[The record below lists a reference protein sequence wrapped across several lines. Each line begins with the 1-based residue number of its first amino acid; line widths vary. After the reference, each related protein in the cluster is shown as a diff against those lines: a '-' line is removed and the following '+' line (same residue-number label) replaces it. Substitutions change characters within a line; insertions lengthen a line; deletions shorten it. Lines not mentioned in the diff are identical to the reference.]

1 MSQVTTRQGK
11 RWTAQDE
18 RLLRHYTVQGL
29 TARQI
34 GEKLGRTRNAVLIK
48 RGTIINQKEK
58 KTMYE
63 DYDPGLCVGCEWCY
77 WGSPQDCPQCKIIP
91 EEDEDGTEES

>member
-1 MSQVTTRQGK
+1 MSQAAARQGK

-34 GEKLGRTRNAVLIK
+34 AEKLGRTRNAVLIK
-48 RGTIINQKEK
+48 RGIMINQKEK

-77 WGSPQDCPQCKIIP
+77 WGSPQDCPQCKTIP
-91 EEDEDGTEES
+91 EEDGDDIVDK